1 MSDSVRSFRVGEL
14 VKRKHTS
21 VSSKGVCVVVEN
33 DGDNY
38 VLYNNSLKCLQQ
50 VACVAVNSLY
60 DKHT

>member
-21 VSSKGVCVVVEN
+21 VSSKGFCVVVEN

-38 VLYNNSLKCLQQ
+38 VLYNNSLRCLQR
-50 VACVAVNSLY
+50 VMCTVVENMY
-60 DKHT
+60 IKHT